1 MLRGAIE
8 REEVR
13 PAMAAT
19 AGPRRAHARQGVPGN
34 RRLRAQAMQR
44 DALDGVMGGR
54 AQALVRP
61 PSPDARAR
69 RRRPAKGSTARRSA
83 G

>member
-44 DALDGVMGGR
+44 DALDGVMGGPSASAGPS
-54 AQALVRP
+54 AQSRREGA
-61 PSPDARAR
+61 PSP
-69 RRRPAKGSTARRSA
+69 A